1 MAFEHLGVVAERRQV
16 LIIGVSISG
25 NSPIP
30 RSSDV
35 PGEVSVDDVEVRGP
49 TAVGVRPD
57 LATFPEGHVTGGEA
71 ELLEGELF
79 EFATGQVDGF
89 SCDVLQT
96 GRALERPVRTRA
108 GSSGG
113 GVGLLTSPWRTV
125 LTHHTIHTVRII
137 RNTTTPV
144 TAGATN
150 FTAVGGLVRRVSVSV
165 SGQVVCEC
173 V

>member
-1 MAFEHLGVVAERRQV
+1 M
-16 LIIGVSISG
+16 
-25 NSPIP
+25 
-30 RSSDV
+30 
-35 PGEVSVDDVEVRGP
+35 
-49 TAVGVRPD
+49 
-57 LATFPEGHVTGGEA
+57 TGGEA

-113 GVGLLTSPWRTV
+113 SVGLLTSPWRTV
-125 LTHHTIHTVRII
+125 LPHHTIHTVWII
-137 RNTTTPV
+137 RNTKTPDR
-144 TAGATN
+144 AGDTK
-150 FTAVGGLVRRVSVSV
+150 FTAVGDLVRRVCV